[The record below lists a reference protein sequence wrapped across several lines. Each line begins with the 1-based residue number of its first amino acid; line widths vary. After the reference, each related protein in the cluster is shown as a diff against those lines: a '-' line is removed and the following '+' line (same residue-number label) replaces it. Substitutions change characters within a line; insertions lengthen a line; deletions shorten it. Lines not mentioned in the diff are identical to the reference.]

1 MKKTKIILL
10 ATLGICMLSFIPAA
24 LGAAETRPIS
34 AFTDTNDSVAA
45 WSNFE
50 SGLTV
55 FPHGFYI
62 LPGYESIADCDP
74 EGSILVKD
82 LKDGR
87 ILYKVN
93 LHVKGASM
101 FVVQAMYGMIF
112 VGEMDYNF
120 QATMIVYD
128 GELSDPVPN
137 LIMIWFPEFFGIDP
151 IGEGTFS
158 HITGSGT
165 GTFVN
170 DTAAIEFGFAPGAT
184 AKLKINQVGIG
195 KPPEH
200 PQIDPEIDPYNM
212 WPVEL
217 IFFH

>member
-45 WSNFE
+45 WANYE
-50 SGLTV
+50 TGLTV
-55 FPHGFYI
+55 FPHGFWVA
-62 LPGYESIADCDP
+62 PGLESIADCNP
-74 EGSILVKD
+74 KGSVLVKD

-93 LHVKGASM
+93 LHVKGALM
-101 FVVQAMYGMIF
+101 FIATDVMIF

-120 QATMIVYD
+120 QVTMIVYD

-137 LIMIWFPEFFGIDP
+137 LIMIWFPAFFGIEP

-165 GTFVN
+165 GIFV
-170 DTAAIEFGFAPGAT
+170 DDDAAIEQGFAPGAT
-184 AKLKINQVGIG
+184 AKVKINQVGIL
-195 KPPEH
+195 
-200 PQIDPEIDPYNM
+200 DPEGEK